1 MARHYATRDFFRQMP
16 NPLLAR
22 YFHARG
28 VFDDLDIA
36 ALPEPQPDALWAA
49 WLTLDDPQRHAMD
62 ATFQDIAALS
72 GEKGCR
78 AILDD
83 AAWYFATDP
92 AAHAAF
98 VEQLASLAHHGARAM
113 TTFLDHPACWRRAAR
128 FCYAEALPAWRKRTH
143 LPHVPAAVD
152 EASLEALAAG
162 LSAYFRHTEGRGTH
176 CVVEPVRRGTLDYFF
191 AYPEDYAQHSVEWV
205 DGQFGQ
211 RPHHPAFEVIYVY
224 SQADGTLDV
233 NIRGARTAVEPLQ
246 GLFAATILKQPAL
259 PPDPTDDR
267 VYDLNALREPG
278 FEFVYDSGSGIQDVA
293 VTALRLASRVTTGDR
308 LTLEA
313 DAVGHPTAVYDLL
326 ARLGSAV
333 PLHLYRVTQ
342 VELAASVITDDQPA
356 ATAGDD
362 SPHPSQRVLPA
373 LRRPRP
379 HPARHAARLRDRAK
393 SARRRGGPGGMT
405 PREALLDLVA
415 RVGARDGAAVR
426 ISETDVRQ
434 WPAEAVSALKAHRL
448 LVRARPARTVVCPG
462 CEADCVMPVQT
473 IPAGPREAARFIV
486 CDKRSDINRV
496 ALTTAHVDQWK
507 CDGEALARFVVE
519 QLGLRRSRHRADA
532 SEMRPLGLAAGDTR
546 HQMLGLRTRGDV
558 TLVVADTAV
567 ALVDLIDFDHGTYV
581 LDTAAI
587 RHLVDAAT
595 TADPRYT
602 PSTTRREARTL
613 DSQARYAR
621 WQTAYRALKQRRP
634 QMSDVWYARQIAKQ
648 TVAAG
653 CQADTIRRHMTGR
666 PGAVTRGG

>member
-1 MARHYATRDFFRQMP
+1 MSYKTLRDAALNVSGGAVRKVEREQQGSNLAWEITVEPASAGAVTIGLPETTDCDASGAMCTVDGRPLSHSLSATIAGPVGISVADARVVPSWGGQATGGAEALWGRQTMAGMAQDGVANGSRLDAEVGYGLPLGSRFVGTPRIGVAATEHGREYRLGYGLGVLDRESLNLELGVDAHRRESPTLNGTDNGFLGRATAGLVAARSRAQAPSTVRAPDGRPRRQTRARSRRPAAHAPGGPGRPSRDSMARHYATRDFFRQMP

-49 WLTLDDPQRHAMD
+49 WLTLDDTQRDAMD
-62 ATFQDIAALS
+62 AAFRDIAALS
-72 GEKGCR
+72 GEKGYR

-83 AAWYFATDP
+83 AAWHFATDP

-98 VEQLASLAHHGARAM
+98 VEQLASLEHHGARAM

-152 EASLEALAAG
+152 EASLQALAAG
-162 LSAYFRHTEGRGTH
+162 LSTYFRRTEGRGTH

-224 SQADGTLDV
+224 SQSDGTLDV
-233 NIRGARTAVEPLQ
+233 NIRGARPAVEPLQ

-313 DAVGHPTAVYDLL
+313 DTIGHPTAIYDLI
-326 ARLGSAV
+326 ARLDPAGRF
-333 PLHLYRVTQ
+333 HLYRVTQ
-342 VELAASVITDDQPA
+342 VELAASVITDISQP
-356 ATAGDD
+356 
-362 SPHPSQRVLPA
+362 PQRVTIRLTRPNACSLPYDDLGLT
-373 LRRPRP
+373 LR
-379 HPARHAARLRDRAK
+379 AMLHASGIEPKA
-393 SARRRGGPGGMT
+393 
-405 PREALLDLVA
+405 
-415 RVGARDGAAVR
+415 
-426 ISETDVRQ
+426 
-434 WPAEAVSALKAHRL
+434 PAEAG
-448 LVRARPARTVVCPG
+448 T
-462 CEADCVMPVQT
+462 
-473 IPAGPREAARFIV
+473 PAG
-486 CDKRSDINRV
+486 
-496 ALTTAHVDQWK
+496 
-507 CDGEALARFVVE
+507 
-519 QLGLRRSRHRADA
+519 
-532 SEMRPLGLAAGDTR
+532 
-546 HQMLGLRTRGDV
+546 
-558 TLVVADTAV
+558 
-567 ALVDLIDFDHGTYV
+567 
-581 LDTAAI
+581 
-587 RHLVDAAT
+587 
-595 TADPRYT
+595 
-602 PSTTRREARTL
+602 
-613 DSQARYAR
+613 
-621 WQTAYRALKQRRP
+621 
-634 QMSDVWYARQIAKQ
+634 
-648 TVAAG
+648 
-653 CQADTIRRHMTGR
+653 
-666 PGAVTRGG
+666 